1 MMNLFTISS
10 CFGTRWCRGR
20 AKRRIPHPRP
30 ARVGV
35 PVCSA
40 LLSRA
45 SPSSGRTRRLL
56 LSKRKGSF
64 RIRSKTEGRK
74 KKKNPTH
81 FSELLSQFSFIPVML
96 VKCASLA
103 ARPETAFQP
112 HFFRA
117 DAGGA
122 LLPSGARSPT
132 PGPHNFPRVPL
143 SPLALPPLPAAAL
156 GRRRRRRGC
165 AGGRRFVHPPAAAD
179 EPICG
184 RSPALPP
191 PSPDAARALPSQPP
205 VPGAVLP
212 ARILLPLYPGGA

>member
-1 MMNLFTISS
+1 M
-10 CFGTRWCRGR
+10 
-20 AKRRIPHPRP
+20 
-30 ARVGV
+30 
-35 PVCSA
+35 
-40 LLSRA
+40 
-45 SPSSGRTRRLL
+45 PSSPVPLPAAGAHGGFCFL
-56 LSKRKGSF
+56 KGKALF
-64 RIRSKTEGRK
+64 GLGAKQREEK

-112 HFFRA
+112 HFLRA

-212 ARILLPLYPGGA
+212 ARILLPLYPGDA